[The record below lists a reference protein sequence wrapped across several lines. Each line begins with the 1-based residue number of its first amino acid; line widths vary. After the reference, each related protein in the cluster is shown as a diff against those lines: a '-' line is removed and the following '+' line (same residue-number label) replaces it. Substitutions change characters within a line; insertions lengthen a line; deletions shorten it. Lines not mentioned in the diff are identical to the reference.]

1 MVSIK
6 RKQIVAMNQHYQ
18 RFSLDYFLDCQQRLG
33 IHNIELWCGAS
44 HFWLDSYGYEDCKA
58 LKKKLRDRNLKVV
71 SLTSPSC
78 AYQYQYASQEKFHL
92 EQSFKYFRNGIEAAS
107 EFEAEIVV
115 VNSGWGYTNENYD
128 DMWKRSKENLQR
140 LCDIAS
146 KRGIKLA
153 MESLRDDE
161 SNLVNSLE
169 TAKRMY
175 DEVNHSDFK
184 VMVDNIATGA
194 SGETLSQ
201 WFDTFGKALIHMHF
215 LDGNPYVHNIW
226 GDGNT
231 SLERQLQELNNY
243 EYEGY
248 LVQEVADEGYFNNPF
263 EADIRNMRVLER
275 FIED

>member
-6 RKQIVAMNQHYQ
+6 RKQVVAMNQHYQ
-18 RFSLDYFLDCQQRLG
+18 RFSLEYFLDCQQRLG
-33 IHNIELWCGAS
+33 IQNIELWCGAS
-44 HFWLDSYGYEDCKA
+44 HFWLDSYGFEDCKI

-78 AYQYQYASQEKFHL
+78 SYQYQYASQETFHL
-92 EQSFKYFRNGIEAAS
+92 EHSFKYFRNGIEAAS
-107 EFEAEIVV
+107 ELEAEIVV
-115 VNSGWGYTNENYD
+115 VNSGWGYANEKHD
-128 DMWKRSKENLQR
+128 DMWKRSRENLQR
-140 LCDIAS
+140 LCDIAT
-146 KRGIKLA
+146 KQGIKLA

-175 DEVNHSDFK
+175 DEVNHSNFK
-184 VMVDNIATGA
+184 VMVDTIATGA
-194 SGETLSQ
+194 SRETLSQ
-201 WFDTFGKALIHMHF
+201 WFDTFGKSLIHMHF
-215 LDGNPYVHNIW
+215 LDGDPYVHNIW

-231 SLERQLQELNNY
+231 SLEGQLKELSNY

-275 FIED
+275 FVQD